1 MSTPFNPLTDFTKM
15 LEQFK
20 FPGVDSASITE
31 STRKDLQALTEA
43 NRLAYEGMQALIRKQ
58 TELLNEN
65 ARAIQTAAQ
74 QIQGATP
81 TEVMASQSEFVQKS
95 LQKAF
100 DNMRQLAEIAQ
111 QSQSAAIAA
120 MTRRAEENMQALK
133 TITPSK

>member
-1 MSTPFNPLTDFTKM
+1 M

-20 FPGVDSASITE
+20 FPGVDSTSITE
-31 STRKDLQALTEA
+31 STRKDLEALTEA

-111 QSQSAAIAA
+111 QSQTAAIAA

-133 TITPSK
+133 KITPSK

>member
-1 MSTPFNPLTDFTKM
+1 
-15 LEQFK
+15 
-20 FPGVDSASITE
+20 
-31 STRKDLQALTEA
+31 
-43 NRLAYEGMQALIRKQ
+43 MQALIRKQ

-111 QSQSAAIAA
+111 QSQTAAIAA

-133 TITPSK
+133 TIKPSK

>member
-1 MSTPFNPLTDFTKM
+1 M

-111 QSQSAAIAA
+111 QSQTAAIAA